1 MTGDWMGEKT
11 YAAGDTE
18 EGTQMRSQIEGWMG
32 SWLSE
37 RKQQVSD
44 GAHACTELYIY
55 KAIS

>member
-1 MTGDWMGEKT
+1 MTGNWMGEKT

-37 RKQQVSD
+37 RK
-44 GAHACTELYIY
+44 
-55 KAIS
+55 